1 MPQLA
6 GPWGRRIP
14 SPLNE
19 VVVRIF
25 LPFTCLPASSAS
37 LSNVDRSTHATP
49 THHPPK
55 FLHTHHPPTR
65 VHTQAVSH
73 LKALVFDDTLIL
85 TGANLS
91 RDYFT
96 NRQDRYVAIQVQ
108 AQAQA
113 QAQTGRTSLT

>member
-25 LPFTCLPASSAS
+25 FLLCACPFPPTLVCRSIHTSPYTSPAQIRTYPSPPTCL
-37 LSNVDRSTHATP
+37 
-49 THHPPK
+49 
-55 FLHTHHPPTR
+55 
-65 VHTQAVSH
+65 HTQAVSH

-91 RDYFT
+91 QDYFT

-108 AQAQA
+108 AQTQLRPD
-113 QAQTGRTSLT
+113 GLT